1 MLIRAHLIFPAVPLG
16 HGHRLGVVG
25 GGHHGAAGDEAV
37 RQRLLGHLLAVVR
50 RMLIR
55 SSVNCGT
62 LLLANSNWL
71 TKAELWAG
79 LRTYTIA
86 DSYCSEDRT
95 MRLRLQRARRSSAMG
110 AHWTGPPL
118 LLRPPLASSLSIWST
133 SSGDLSSSAS
143 LTRLARI
150 LARLQLQCPSH
161 ISVSHLYIGIGGGM
175 ERLINSPK
183 LNT

>member
-1 MLIRAHLIFPAVPLG
+1 
-16 HGHRLGVVG
+16 
-25 GGHHGAAGDEAV
+25 
-37 RQRLLGHLLAVVR
+37 
-50 RMLIR
+50 
-55 SSVNCGT
+55 
-62 LLLANSNWL
+62 
-71 TKAELWAG
+71 
-79 LRTYTIA
+79 
-86 DSYCSEDRT
+86 
-95 MRLRLQRARRSSAMG
+95 MG

-118 LLRPPLASSLSIWST
+118 ALLLRPPPLASSLSIWST

-175 ERLINSPK
+175 ERLIKSPK